1 MHLNLPRKVHCSQ
14 SWPDGCYRTHIAT
27 VYYIS
32 RPPLSQNPPSALD
45 KLTIKITK
53 IIFNILFS
61 GIRFWKSFPVK
72 FIQLLIF
79 FESTNLCRDKMWKWS
94 LQIYISGTLFMLFA
108 AVLLF
113 IWVILSLWNNTYY
126 SSFGVSFLH
135 LSVPRQIHDTSQA
148 PVVQKVDNAIHWIN
162 LYLYW
167 INVTVSAC
175 KTSWDWNADK
185 QVCQD
190 IESTSPNCILPN
202 NSVLLRSF
210 LPFFKRN

>member
-113 IWVILSLWNNTYY
+113 IWVILSLGTTHIIHLLG
-126 SSFGVSFLH
+126 SPSFICLFLG
-135 LSVPRQIHDTSQA
+135 
-148 PVVQKVDNAIHWIN
+148 KFM
-162 LYLYW
+162 
-167 INVTVSAC
+167 
-175 KTSWDWNADK
+175 
-185 QVCQD
+185 
-190 IESTSPNCILPN
+190 ILHRPQ
-202 NSVLLRSF
+202 L
-210 LPFFKRN
+210 FKRWITLSIG